1 MSAAPGLVALRKAE
15 KRRHC
20 SRQNYRTVPLAVGS
34 SCVHLQLCTHHIP
47 SGTGEAG
54 LVTGAREA
62 PLGVEELLGEAKVTE
77 ELD

>member
-1 MSAAPGLVALRKAE
+1 MSAAPGLVTLRKAE

-20 SRQNYRTVPLAVGS
+20 SRQSYRTVPLAVGS

-54 LVTGAREA
+54 PATGARGA
-62 PLGVEELLGEAKVTE
+62 PLGVEELLREAKITE